1 MKIEEHERK
10 IKDLE
15 AENHVLK
22 RQLEESWVIIKTG
35 EDKAVPEKV

>member
-1 MKIEEHERK
+1 MKHERK

-15 AENHVLK
+15 EEIHVLK
-22 RQLEESWVIIKTG
+22 QQLEESLVKTG